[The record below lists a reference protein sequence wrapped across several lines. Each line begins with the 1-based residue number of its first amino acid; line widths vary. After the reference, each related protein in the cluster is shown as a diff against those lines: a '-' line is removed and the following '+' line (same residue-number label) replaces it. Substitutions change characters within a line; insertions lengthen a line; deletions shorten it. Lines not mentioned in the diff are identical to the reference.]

1 LTISSLCAAT
11 ERGTLRIR
19 RCAATHARPTLARWR
34 GDRGHRLGRTQQ
46 CCFYEEGVAVDRW
59 ERLRGGAFGFGLYK
73 VRNAYASSSTTTSR
87 AMRATC
93 SGSARSPRAAR
104 LASSATQ
111 RAAARGIRAPTGP
124 LVPRCVLPPDTH
136 PVHPRR
142 GQGRALGI
150 PISGPHAVN
159 LVNRWWQF
167 HDTQL
172 SSWVDAAF
180 QALAIDEER
189 SSFGPT
195 PWTSDPRA
203 DQHVEQVWFAGVHS
217 DVGGGYPDPALAEI
231 ALLWMA
237 DRARECGLVLQ
248 ADAFPA
254 SPENA
259 TQAPQDRMTLCRSQP
274 AGNAAPIP
282 HGLLPP
288 AFATDPAARREGP
301 RPRVRRRHRRRPAPS
316 RPAVRSR
323 RVDRIPRGRRPV
335 IPVAPARHRV
345 LPAPPPRGANETGS
359 TSPRSCGLKRVL
371 EE

>member
-1 LTISSLCAAT
+1 
-11 ERGTLRIR
+11 
-19 RCAATHARPTLARWR
+19 
-34 GDRGHRLGRTQQ
+34 
-46 CCFYEEGVAVDRW
+46 
-59 ERLRGGAFGFGLYK
+59 
-73 VRNAYASSSTTTSR
+73 
-87 AMRATC
+87 MRATC
-93 SGSARSPRAAR
+93 SGSARSPGAVR
-104 LASSATQ
+104 LASSAMQ
-111 RAAARGIRAPTGP
+111 RASAASTPPGLTKRTSYTAAARGIRAPTGP

-136 PVHPRR
+136 PVHPRL

-167 HDTQL
+167 HDTQV

-217 DVGGGYPDPALAEI
+217 DVGGGCPDPALAEI

-259 TQAPQDRMTLCRSQP
+259 TQAPQDRMAYVDPNPLGTLRQSRMAWGLQLTPGPVMAGGRYGGRPGSDP
-274 AGNAAPIP
+274 AGNPPLSRCIRSPIRCSVWMSRKAGRQLGGASGAPRTTLEHEIP
-282 HGLLPP
+282 C
-288 AFATDPAARREGP
+288 
-301 RPRVRRRHRRRPAPS
+301 
-316 RPAVRSR
+316 
-323 RVDRIPRGRRPV
+323 
-335 IPVAPARHRV
+335 
-345 LPAPPPRGANETGS
+345 NETGS
-359 TSPRSCGLKRVL
+359 TSPRSCGLKLVL

>member
-1 LTISSLCAAT
+1 
-11 ERGTLRIR
+11 
-19 RCAATHARPTLARWR
+19 
-34 GDRGHRLGRTQQ
+34 
-46 CCFYEEGVAVDRW
+46 
-59 ERLRGGAFGFGLYK
+59 
-73 VRNAYASSSTTTSR
+73 
-87 AMRATC
+87 MRATC

-111 RAAARGIRAPTGP
+111 RASAASTPPGLTKGTSYTAAARGIRAPTGP

-136 PVHPRR
+136 PVHPRL

-180 QALAIDEER
+180 RPWPSTR
-189 SSFGPT
+189 SAARSGRPRGPATHGPT
-195 PWTSDPRA
+195 STSNRCGSQACTATSAVAIPT
-203 DQHVEQVWFAGVHS
+203 
-217 DVGGGYPDPALAEI
+217 PALAEI

-259 TQAPQDRMTLCRSQP
+259 TQAPQDRMALCRSQP

-288 AFATDPAARREGP
+288 ASATDPAARREGP

-316 RPAVRSR
+316 RPAVRTR
-323 RVDRIPRGRRPV
+323 RVDRISRCRRSGSPGR
-335 IPVAPARHRV
+335 AG
-345 LPAPPPRGANETGS
+345 PAPGNTSATAARRERDRVNKPALVRSETSIGGV
-359 TSPRSCGLKRVL
+359 R
-371 EE
+371 

>member
-1 LTISSLCAAT
+1 
-11 ERGTLRIR
+11 
-19 RCAATHARPTLARWR
+19 
-34 GDRGHRLGRTQQ
+34 
-46 CCFYEEGVAVDRW
+46 
-59 ERLRGGAFGFGLYK
+59 
-73 VRNAYASSSTTTSR
+73 
-87 AMRATC
+87 MRATC
-93 SGSARSPRAAR
+93 SGSARPPRAAR

-111 RAAARGIRAPTGP
+111 TASAASTSPGLTKRTSYTAAARGIRAPTGP
-124 LVPRCVLPPDTH
+124 LVPRCVHPPDTH
-136 PVHPRR
+136 PVHPRL
-142 GQGRALGI
+142 GQGRARGI

-195 PWTSDPRA
+195 PWTSDPGA

-217 DVGGGYPDPALAEI
+217 DAGGGYPDPALAEI

-259 TQAPQDRMTLCRSQP
+259 TQAPQDRMALRRSQP

-282 HGLLPP
+282 HGLGSP
-288 AFATDPAARREGP
+288 AHPGAGHGRRQVRRPSRVRPSRESAAFEVYQKPHSLLRVDEKKAGRQLGEHPERRERLRNTKSLAT
-301 RPRVRRRHRRRPAPS
+301 RP
-316 RPAVRSR
+316 
-323 RVDRIPRGRRPV
+323 GQQ
-335 IPVAPARHRV
+335 ARAR
-345 LPAPPPRGANETGS
+345 AI
-359 TSPRSCGLKRVL
+359 
-371 EE
+371 

>member
-1 LTISSLCAAT
+1 MPTNVSQMAGRSRTSTGQNAT
-11 ERGTLRIR
+11 MLLLRG
-19 RCAATHARPTLARWR
+19 
-34 GDRGHRLGRTQQ
+34 
-46 CCFYEEGVAVDRW
+46 GVAVDGW

-111 RAAARGIRAPTGP
+111 RASAASTPPGLSKRASYTAAARGIRAPTGP

-136 PVHPRR
+136 PVHPRL

-259 TQAPQDRMTLCRSQP
+259 TQAPQDRMALRRSQP

-282 HGLLPP
+282 YGLLPP
-288 AFATDPAARREGP
+288 ASATDPAARREGP
-301 RPRVRRRHRRRPAPS
+301 RPRVRRRHRRRPASS
-316 RPAVRSR
+316 RPAVRTR
-323 RVDRIPRGRRPV
+323 RVDRISRCPRSGDPRR
-335 IPVAPARHRV
+335 AG
-345 LPAPPPRGANETGS
+345 PAPGTTSATAARRERDRVNKPALVRSETSIGGV
-359 TSPRSCGLKRVL
+359 R
-371 EE
+371 

>member
-1 LTISSLCAAT
+1 
-11 ERGTLRIR
+11 
-19 RCAATHARPTLARWR
+19 
-34 GDRGHRLGRTQQ
+34 
-46 CCFYEEGVAVDRW
+46 
-59 ERLRGGAFGFGLYK
+59 
-73 VRNAYASSSTTTSR
+73 
-87 AMRATC
+87 MRATC

-111 RAAARGIRAPTGP
+111 RASAASTPPGLTKRTSYTPAARGIRAPTGP

-136 PVHPRR
+136 PVHPRL

-150 PISGPHAVN
+150 PTSGPHAVN

-180 QALAIDEER
+180 QDLAIDEER
-189 SSFGPT
+189 SSFRPT
-195 PWTSDPRA
+195 PWTRDPRA

-259 TQAPQDRMTLCRSQP
+259 TQAPQDRMAPRRSQP
-274 AGNAAPIP
+274 LGTLRQSRTAWGLQLTPGPVMAGGRYGGRPGSDPAGNPPLSRCIRSPIRCSVSMRRKQAASWGSIRSAANDSGIRNP
-282 HGLLPP
+282 LQRDRANKP
-288 AFATDPAARREGP
+288 AL
-301 RPRVRRRHRRRPAPS
+301 
-316 RPAVRSR
+316 VRS
-323 RVDRIPRGRRPV
+323 
-335 IPVAPARHRV
+335 
-345 LPAPPPRGANETGS
+345 ETSIGEV
-359 TSPRSCGLKRVL
+359 R
-371 EE
+371 

>member
-1 LTISSLCAAT
+1 
-11 ERGTLRIR
+11 
-19 RCAATHARPTLARWR
+19 
-34 GDRGHRLGRTQQ
+34 
-46 CCFYEEGVAVDRW
+46 
-59 ERLRGGAFGFGLYK
+59 
-73 VRNAYASSSTTTSR
+73 
-87 AMRATC
+87 MRATC

-111 RAAARGIRAPTGP
+111 RASAASTPPGLTKRTSYTAAARGIRAPTGP

-136 PVHPRR
+136 PVHPRLR
-142 GQGRALGI
+142 QGRALGI

-259 TQAPQDRMTLCRSQP
+259 TQAPQDRMALRRSQP
-274 AGNAAPIP
+274 AGNAAPIL
-282 HGLLPP
+282 HGLGSP
-288 AFATDPAARREGP
+288 AHPGPVMAGGRYGGRPGSDPAGNPPLSRCIRSPIRCSVWMSRKQAASSGEHPERRERLRNTKSHAT
-301 RPRVRRRHRRRPAPS
+301 RPGQQARAR
-316 RPAVRSR
+316 AV
-323 RVDRIPRGRRPV
+323 
-335 IPVAPARHRV
+335 
-345 LPAPPPRGANETGS
+345 
-359 TSPRSCGLKRVL
+359 
-371 EE
+371 

>member
-1 LTISSLCAAT
+1 
-11 ERGTLRIR
+11 
-19 RCAATHARPTLARWR
+19 
-34 GDRGHRLGRTQQ
+34 
-46 CCFYEEGVAVDRW
+46 
-59 ERLRGGAFGFGLYK
+59 
-73 VRNAYASSSTTTSR
+73 
-87 AMRATC
+87 MRATC
-93 SGSARSPRAAR
+93 SGSARPPRAAR

-111 RAAARGIRAPTGP
+111 TASAASTPPGLTKRTSCTAAARGIRAPTGP

-136 PVHPRR
+136 PVHPRL

-150 PISGPHAVN
+150 PISEPHAVN

-172 SSWVDAAF
+172 SSWVYAAF

-217 DVGGGYPDPALAEI
+217 DAGGGYPDPALAEI

-248 ADAFPA
+248 ADAFPE
-254 SPENA
+254 SPEND
-259 TQAPQDRMTLCRSQP
+259 TQAPQDRMALRRSQS

-282 HGLLPP
+282 HGLGSPAHPGPVMVDGRYGGRPGSDPAGNPPLSRCIRSPVRCSVWMRRSRPP
-288 AFATDPAARREGP
+288 AQGSIQSAANDSGIRNPLQRD
-301 RPRVRRRHRRRPAPS
+301 RVNESAL
-316 RPAVRSR
+316 VRSQ
-323 RVDRIPRGRRPV
+323 
-335 IPVAPARHRV
+335 
-345 LPAPPPRGANETGS
+345 
-359 TSPRSCGLKRVL
+359 TSIGGVR
-371 EE
+371 

>member
-1 LTISSLCAAT
+1 
-11 ERGTLRIR
+11 
-19 RCAATHARPTLARWR
+19 
-34 GDRGHRLGRTQQ
+34 
-46 CCFYEEGVAVDRW
+46 
-59 ERLRGGAFGFGLYK
+59 
-73 VRNAYASSSTTTSR
+73 
-87 AMRATC
+87 MRATC

-111 RAAARGIRAPTGP
+111 RASAASTPPGLTERTSYTAAARGIRAPTGP

-136 PVHPRR
+136 PVHPRL

-167 HDTQL
+167 HDTQV

-180 QALAIDEER
+180 QALAIDEEL
-189 SSFGPT
+189 SSFGPI

-203 DQHVEQVWFAGVHS
+203 GQHVEQVWFEGVHS

-231 ALLWMA
+231 ALRWMA
-237 DRARECGLVLQ
+237 DPARECGLVLQ

-259 TQAPQDRMTLCRSQP
+259 TQAPQDRMALRRAQP

-282 HGLLPP
+282 HGLGYP
-288 AFATDPAARREGP
+288 AHPGAGHGRRQVR
-301 RPRVRRRHRRRPAPS
+301 RPSRVRPS
-316 RPAVRSR
+316 RESAAVEVYQEPHSLLRMDEEKAGRQLGGASGAPR
-323 RVDRIPRGRRPV
+323 TTPEYEIPC
-335 IPVAPARHRV
+335 H
-345 LPAPPPRGANETGS
+345 ETGQ
-359 TSPRSCGLKRVL
+359 
-371 EE
+371 

>member
-1 LTISSLCAAT
+1 
-11 ERGTLRIR
+11 
-19 RCAATHARPTLARWR
+19 
-34 GDRGHRLGRTQQ
+34 
-46 CCFYEEGVAVDRW
+46 
-59 ERLRGGAFGFGLYK
+59 
-73 VRNAYASSSTTTSR
+73 
-87 AMRATC
+87 MRATC
-93 SGSARSPRAAR
+93 SGSVRSPRAAR

-111 RAAARGIRAPTGP
+111 RASAASTLPRLTKRTSYTDAARGIRATAGP

-136 PVHPRR
+136 PVHPRL

-150 PISGPHAVN
+150 PISRPHAVN
-159 LVNRWWQF
+159 LVNRCWQF

-254 SPENA
+254 SPEND
-259 TQAPQDRMTLCRSQP
+259 TQAPQDRMALRRSQP

-282 HGLLPP
+282 HGLGSPAHPGPVMADGRYGGRPGSDPAGNPPLSRCIRSPVRCSVWMRRSGPP
-288 AFATDPAARREGP
+288 AQGSIQSAANDSGIRNPLQRD
-301 RPRVRRRHRRRPAPS
+301 RVNESAL
-316 RPAVRSR
+316 VRSQ
-323 RVDRIPRGRRPV
+323 
-335 IPVAPARHRV
+335 
-345 LPAPPPRGANETGS
+345 
-359 TSPRSCGLKRVL
+359 TSIGGVR
-371 EE
+371 

>member
-1 LTISSLCAAT
+1 
-11 ERGTLRIR
+11 
-19 RCAATHARPTLARWR
+19 
-34 GDRGHRLGRTQQ
+34 
-46 CCFYEEGVAVDRW
+46 
-59 ERLRGGAFGFGLYK
+59 
-73 VRNAYASSSTTTSR
+73 
-87 AMRATC
+87 MRATC

-111 RAAARGIRAPTGP
+111 RASAASTPPGLTRRTSYTAAARGIRAPTGP

-136 PVHPRR
+136 PVHPRL

-217 DVGGGYPDPALAEI
+217 DVDGGCPDPALAEI

-259 TQAPQDRMTLCRSQP
+259 TQAPQDRMALRRSQP

-282 HGLLPP
+282 HGLLPS
-288 AFATDPAARREGP
+288 ASATDP
-301 RPRVRRRHRRRPAPS
+301 RPGAKDPDHEYVADT
-316 RPAVRSR
+316 A
-323 RVDRIPRGRRPV
+323 VDRHHRDRRY
-335 IPVAPARHRV
+335 APA
-345 LPAPPPRGANETGS
+345 
-359 TSPRSCGLKRVL
+359 GLIEYLDAGVR
-371 EE
+371 

>member
-1 LTISSLCAAT
+1 MPDQRGQMAGRSRTSTGQNAT
-11 ERGTLRIR
+11 MLPLRG
-19 RCAATHARPTLARWR
+19 
-34 GDRGHRLGRTQQ
+34 
-46 CCFYEEGVAVDRW
+46 GVAVDRW
-59 ERLRGGAFGFGLYK
+59 ERLRGGALGFGLYQ

-111 RAAARGIRAPTGP
+111 RASAASTPPGLTRRTSYTAAARGIRAPTGP

-136 PVHPRR
+136 PVHPRL

-189 SSFGPT
+189 SSFGPAL
-195 PWTSDPRA
+195 WTSDPRA

-231 ALLWMA
+231 ALLWMT
-237 DRARECGLVLQ
+237 DRAREFGLVLQ
-248 ADAFPA
+248 AGAFPA

-259 TQAPQDRMTLCRSQP
+259 TQAPQDRMALRRSQP

-288 AFATDPAARREGP
+288 ASATDPAARRKDPDHEYVAGT
-301 RPRVRRRHRRRPAPS
+301 A
-316 RPAVRSR
+316 
-323 RVDRIPRGRRPV
+323 VDRHHRDRRY
-335 IPVAPARHRV
+335 APA
-345 LPAPPPRGANETGS
+345 
-359 TSPRSCGLKRVL
+359 GLIEYLDAGVR
-371 EE
+371 

>member
-1 LTISSLCAAT
+1 MLLL
-11 ERGTLRIR
+11 RG
-19 RCAATHARPTLARWR
+19 
-34 GDRGHRLGRTQQ
+34 
-46 CCFYEEGVAVDRW
+46 GVAVDRW

-111 RAAARGIRAPTGP
+111 RASAASTPPGLTKRTSDTAAARGIRAPTGP

-136 PVHPRR
+136 PVHPRL

-259 TQAPQDRMTLCRSQP
+259 TQAPQDRMALRRSQP
-274 AGNAAPIP
+274 AGNAAPIL
-282 HGLLPP
+282 HGLGSP
-288 AFATDPAARREGP
+288 AHPAAGHGRRQVR
-301 RPRVRRRHRRRPAPS
+301 RPSRVRPS
-316 RPAVRSR
+316 RESAAVEVYQKPHSLL
-323 RVDRIPRGRRPV
+323 RVDEQKAGHQLGGASGAPRTTPEYEIPC
-335 IPVAPARHRV
+335 
-345 LPAPPPRGANETGS
+345 NETGS
-359 TSPRSCGLKRVL
+359 TSPRSCGLKLVL

>member
-1 LTISSLCAAT
+1 
-11 ERGTLRIR
+11 
-19 RCAATHARPTLARWR
+19 
-34 GDRGHRLGRTQQ
+34 
-46 CCFYEEGVAVDRW
+46 
-59 ERLRGGAFGFGLYK
+59 
-73 VRNAYASSSTTTSR
+73 
-87 AMRATC
+87 MRATC

-111 RAAARGIRAPTGP
+111 RASAASTPPGLTKRTSDTAAARGIRAPTGP

-136 PVHPRR
+136 PVHPRL

-259 TQAPQDRMTLCRSQP
+259 TQAPQDRMALRRSQP

-282 HGLLPP
+282 HGLGSP
-288 AFATDPAARREGP
+288 A
-301 RPRVRRRHRRRPAPS
+301 H
-316 RPAVRSR
+316 
-323 RVDRIPRGRRPV
+323 PRGRSWPAAGTAAVPGPTQQGIRRCRGV
-335 IPVAPARHRV
+335 SEAPFA
-345 LPAPPPRGANETGS
+345 AP
-359 TSPRSCGLKRVL
+359 CG
-371 EE
+371 